1 MIKIQADNIDD
12 HFAELDLMRQNGWK
26 ELAAHVGLIGQ
37 QLQFQV
43 IEHHLYST
51 KYQIIHPPH
60 NQNTPG
66 PHPSIHHYNQ
76 NYRFSLKLNFEL
88 MVLGHFK

>member
-43 IEHHLYST
+43 IEHHLYFT
-51 KYQIIHPPH
+51 KY
-60 NQNTPG
+60 
-66 PHPSIHHYNQ
+66 
-76 NYRFSLKLNFEL
+76 
-88 MVLGHFK
+88 